1 MRRLLAV
8 SWEMPPMYGPRATQV
23 SRVLGQLAGLGWRPT
38 TICLAPRPGG
48 PHWFNGIAPDAPLGV
63 ELVRVP
69 SPEEWVAVRAAWRVA
84 PRLRDFP
91 DATRVWVPRAA
102 HAAVRIAAAGDCT
115 GMITFAQP
123 WSDHLVGLRV
133 RRATGLPWV
142 AHFSDPWADS
152 PYATPHQRS
161 IWRRME
167 EEVVR
172 EATAVVFVTEETAD
186 LVMAKYPGGFRDKV
200 SVVPHGFD
208 SRLHGSAP
216 RPADNRRPLRLVF
229 AGRFYAG
236 IRTPTPLLRALARLN
251 ARDPLAGQ
259 LEVLFIGPHVQ
270 QYERDAAVLGVDSL
284 VQFRGRVPPAEAAR
298 AAADADVL
306 LVIDAPSDG
315 PSVFLPSKLIDY
327 LPFKKPILGVTPA
340 SGASARL
347 LRRLGC
353 PVAPPDDVDAIAAA
367 LAGLVRRWREGTLAV
382 GASFES
388 VAAEFDISRTA
399 RVLHDVLIRAFDER
413 RPNS

>member
-1 MRRLLAV
+1 MA
-8 SWEMPPMYGPRATQV
+8 A
-23 SRVLGQLAGLGWRPT
+23 
-38 TICLAPRPGG
+38 
-48 PHWFNGIAPDAPLGV
+48 DAPAGI
-63 ELVRVP
+63 EMVRVP
-69 SPEEWVAVRAAWRVA
+69 SPEEWLALRVAWRVA
-84 PRLRDFP
+84 PGLRDFP
-91 DATRVWVPRAA
+91 DSTRVWVPRAA
-102 HAAVRIAAAGDCT
+102 HAAARIAAGGDCA
-115 GMITFAQP
+115 GLITFAQP

-133 RRATGLPWV
+133 RRSTGLPWV

-152 PYATPHQRS
+152 PYATPRQRS

-172 EATAVVFVTEETAD
+172 EASAVVFVSEETAA
-186 LVMAKYPGGFRDKV
+186 LVMAKYPDGLRDKV

-208 SRLHGSAP
+208 SRAHAGAP
-216 RPADNRRPLRLVF
+216 RAVDSRRPLRLVY

-236 IRTPTPLLRALARLN
+236 IRTPMPLLRALAQLN
-251 ARDPLAGQ
+251 ARDPLAGA
-259 LEVLFIGPHVQ
+259 LEVLFVGPYVQ
-270 QYERDAAVLGVDSL
+270 QYERDAAALQVDSI
-284 VQFRGRVPPAEAAR
+284 VRFRGRVPPAEAAR

-327 LPFKKPILGVTPA
+327 LPFRKTILGVTPE

-367 LAGLVRRWREGTLAV
+367 LADLVRRWREGTLAV
-382 GASFES
+382 GASFEG

-399 RVLHDVLIRAFDER
+399 RVLHDVLIRAFNEPR
-413 RPNS
+413 RNS